1 MTYTPAWA
9 TDAANAAVTSQTGT
23 KAYTYQVFAGSLIP
37 HIIYKVS
44 GTVSA
49 GYKLADGTG
58 DADNPTP
65 FTGKYIT
72 VKGYRENGSL
82 ISHFDEHKIYKM
94 GLENGGIEITPE
106 KITDKPEKAKID
118 LIAAIT
124 VADWT
129 TANVTPEI

>member
-1 MTYTPAWA
+1 
-9 TDAANAAVTSQTGT
+9 
-23 KAYTYQVFAGSLIP
+23 
-37 HIIYKVS
+37 
-44 GTVSA
+44 
-49 GYKLADGTG
+49 
-58 DADNPTP
+58 
-65 FTGKYIT
+65 
-72 VKGYRENGSL
+72 
-82 ISHFDEHKIYKM
+82 M